1 MTEKESVT
9 DIYKHLK
16 SAHGVNAVEKSTF
29 GCWALQIASS
39 EKGQVALSNTGVLIS
54 P

>member
-1 MTEKESVT
+1 VAEKESVAN
-9 DIYKHLK
+9 IYKHLK
-16 SAHGVNAVEKSTF
+16 SAHGVSPVEKSIVV
-29 GCWALQIASS
+29 CWALQIASS